1 MNKVCTKNDKDEEG
15 NPIDPVT
22 YESLDDILVTDDGY
36 CFNPSTIWSAWAE
49 RRGINPMTNLQTVLR
64 KLKAGGKDCDLEN
77 YNLSIG
83 GFGDAA
89 LAECPTPDGIAAE
102 ISTATTFEAGFSAL
116 VKAGLAGLAMHVLQ
130 PLLDDLQDRFLNT
143 TLKQAVSTGK
153 NSPCAPLEPV
163 DVTYTRLFDDPNPE
177 WRKRGGPRERVDREA
192 HYRNYKDEPFA
203 VARNLFSDILD
214 ENNPVPHLTPENTK
228 EIQEYLA
235 YRTGNSVFHYL
246 EAASHLIPPK
256 DKERID
262 AMAKLIKQRFKD
274 VGADY
279 YAPQLIY
286 ATGTHALTG
295 YAHYDNGIP
304 DTVTAI
310 IPITETLATTMNNCD
325 DAHGECLMTGAED
338 AAKAPLLQP
347 GDAQFFRGVI
357 HMHAG
362 NNLRKTG
369 SMYFLLRLDDIKF
382 PIEEL
387 IRRLALERSET
398 TSLFHTSKK
407 TLD

>member
-1 MNKVCTKNDKDEEG
+1 MDVSRAGFVVPPKTKPENKPKKK
-15 NPIDPVT
+15 P
-22 YESLDDILVTDDGY
+22 
-36 CFNPSTIWSAWAE
+36 
-49 RRGINPMTNLQTVLR
+49 
-64 KLKAGGKDCDLEN
+64 
-77 YNLSIG
+77 IG

-116 VKAGLAGLAMHVLQ
+116 LKAGLAGLAMHVLQ

-163 DVTYTRLFDDPNPE
+163 DVTYTRLFDDPNPDWAE
-177 WRKRGGPRERVDREA
+177 YGRPQLRMKREKIYE
-192 HYRNYKDEPFA
+192 NLKNEPFA

-214 ENNPVPHLTPENTK
+214 EHNPVPHLTPENTK
-228 EIQEYLA
+228 EVQEYLT
-235 YRTGNSVFHYL
+235 RLTGHSVYNYL
-246 EAASHLIPPK
+246 HAASHLIPPK

-262 AMAKLIKQRFKD
+262 AMAELIKQRFKD
-274 VGADY
+274 AGIRY
-279 YAPQLIY
+279 TTPQLIY
-286 ATGTHALTG
+286 STGTHALTG
-295 YAHYDNGIP
+295 YSHYDNARP
-304 DTVTAI
+304 ETVTAI
-310 IPITETLATTMNNCD
+310 IPITETLATTMRNCND
-325 DAHGECLMTGAED
+325 EDGKCRWSHAED

-362 NNLRKTG
+362 TNLRKAG
-369 SMYFLLRLDDIKF
+369 SMYFLLRLDNIKF

-387 IRRLALERSET
+387 IRRLALERPET
-398 TSLFHTSKK
+398 TSLFQTSK
-407 TLD
+407 TSL